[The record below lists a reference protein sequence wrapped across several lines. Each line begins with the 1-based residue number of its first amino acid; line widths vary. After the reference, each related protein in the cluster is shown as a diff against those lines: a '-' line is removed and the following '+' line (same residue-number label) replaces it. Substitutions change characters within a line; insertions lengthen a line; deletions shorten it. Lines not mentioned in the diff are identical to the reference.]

1 MVGTYC
7 VCSSAPLLP
16 LHVYV
21 CVWLSVW
28 QNNSWSH
35 LQNVL
40 KTHTHTHTGAFRCIL
55 RHLRN
60 LLALT
65 KQIIWHTW
73 SLVWTQQNAAPTRR
87 RRNTNPG
94 YGYRRCRGFISQE
107 RRLRNRWRPRRSVW
121 FLHLTARPWQQLMD
135 YLRRGVR
142 KSLHQS
148 RDLICRRNNVL
159 QSSLLGQAAIF
170 HQWKQEQFCSNK
182 KPHTVALNTTV
193 GSGPDPWT

>member
-1 MVGTYC
+1 MC
-7 VCSSAPLLP
+7 VC
-16 LHVYV
+16 VTQ
-21 CVWLSVW
+21 CVTEQQLISPSKRAK
-28 QNNSWSH
+28 N
-35 LQNVL
+35 
-40 KTHTHTHTGAFRCIL
+40 THTHTHTGAFRCIL

-73 SLVWTQQNAAPTRR
+73 SLVWTQQIAAPTRR

-94 YGYRRCRGFISQE
+94 YGFISQE
-107 RRLRNRWRPRRSVW
+107 RRLRNRWRPRPSVW

-148 RDLICRRNNVL
+148 PDLICRRNNVL

-193 GSGPDPWT
+193 SSGPDPWT